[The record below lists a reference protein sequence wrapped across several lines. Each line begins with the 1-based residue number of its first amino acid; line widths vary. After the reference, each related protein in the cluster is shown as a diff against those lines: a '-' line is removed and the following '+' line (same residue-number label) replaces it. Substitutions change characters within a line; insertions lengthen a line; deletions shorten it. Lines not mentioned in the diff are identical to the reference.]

1 MVNMEY
7 FEIFLN
13 SADAT
18 EGSSTPHS
26 CRFNLGSV
34 GDFVPNAY
42 IYQNSDYCYVK
53 VKYFSV
59 EETASAFNSANTST
73 ILVEMGGALPNSVR
87 SGDVSVANPK
97 NMEQSSIIGIVPTSM
112 ADATYSSNTFDNDF
126 VKAPNILNGDI
137 TINLK
142 DQDKSFLSLTGSKAW
157 VMLICVAFEKEPE
170 IRNIPNTGSTN
181 YFSY

>member
-1 MVNMEY
+1 MNMEY
-7 FEIFLN
+7 YEIFLN
-13 SADAT
+13 SANAT

-42 IYQNSDYCYVK
+42 IYQNANYCFVK

-59 EETASAFNSANTST
+59 EETASAFNSANTTT

-87 SGDVSVANPK
+87 SSDVSVANPK
-97 NMEQSSIIGIVPTSM
+97 NMEQSSIIGLVPTNM
-112 ADATYSSNTFDNDF
+112 ADATYSSSTFDNDF

-142 DQDKSFLSLTGSKAW
+142 DQDGSFITLTSVKPW
-157 VMLICVAFEKEPE
+157 SMLICVAFEKEPQ
-170 IRNIPNTGSTN
+170 IKNMPSI
-181 YFSY
+181 SY